1 MSSHLLEIQNLS
13 VSFRRNGLF
22 FKKKPFWALK
32 NINLTLEK
40 EETLALLGE
49 SGSGKTT
56 LGRVIVR
63 LIKPTEGQVLFKGR
77 DIFSQWKREYTK
89 EVSMIF
95 QNPREAINP
104 RFTVWEAVSEPLI
117 VHKVNKNLLKERV
130 EKYLL
135 WAGIDKNLFHRRV
148 EFLSGGQ
155 RQRVAIARAL
165 VLEPTLVVADEPTS
179 ALDMSLQYEIL
190 KLFKKIKTELKISQ
204 IFITHDIRTAA
215 AVSDSV
221 AVMLGGRIMEVGPTK
236 EVIKNPLHPYT
247 RYLLENMPVSSPF
260 LRDKNKKTDQGELFQ
275 SVRDQGC
282 PFRFV
287 CPQREL
293 KCTLF
298 PPKVVIEQN
307 NLRREVYCW
316 HYLD

>member
-77 DIFSQWKREYTK
+77 DVFSQWKREYTK

-190 KLFKKIKTELKISQ
+190 KLFRKIKTDLKISQ

-215 AVSDSV
+215 AVSDRI

-236 EVIKNPLHPYT
+236 EVIKNPLQPYT

>member
-1 MSSHLLEIQNLS
+1 MSSHLLEIKKLS

-22 FKKKPFWALK
+22 KKKKPFWALK

-204 IFITHDIRTAA
+204 IFITHDIRTAS

>member
-1 MSSHLLEIQNLS
+1 MSSHLLEIKNLS

-155 RQRVAIARAL
+155 RQRVAIARSL

-204 IFITHDIRTAA
+204 LFITHDIRTAA
-215 AVSDSV
+215 AVSDRV

>member
-1 MSSHLLEIQNLS
+1 MSSHLLEIKNLS

-77 DIFSQWKREYTK
+77 DVFSQWKREYTK

-117 VHKVNKNLLKERV
+117 VHKVNKNLLKEMV

-204 IFITHDIRTAA
+204 IFITHDIRTAS

-316 HYLD
+316 HYFD

>member
-1 MSSHLLEIQNLS
+1 M

-155 RQRVAIARAL
+155 RQRVAIARSL

-215 AVSDSV
+215 AVSDRV

>member
-1 MSSHLLEIQNLS
+1 MSSHLLEIKNLS

-22 FKKKPFWALK
+22 KKKKPFWALK

-204 IFITHDIRTAA
+204 IFITHDIRTAS

>member
-1 MSSHLLEIQNLS
+1 MSSHLLEIKNLS

-215 AVSDSV
+215 AVSDRV